1 MIMTPS
7 VRILYID
14 DDAGLGVLLN
24 RALSPHGYGVQTV
37 SSGDEAL
44 ARLQAERFDVVAMD
58 HNLTNEVGLDIIPRI
73 RALPKAPPIIYVTG
87 SEDVRVAV
95 AALKAGAVDY
105 VWKDVQ
111 GHYRELLR
119 QAVDAA
125 IAQETMKRA
134 GEEAQRQIAEARDRA
149 EILLKEVNHR
159 VANSLAMVA
168 GLLQMQAHAARDDT
182 VKEMMRDTQARI
194 TAIAGLHKRLYTSS
208 DVRQVEINAYLGSL
222 VEELGVGLTLD
233 GQRLVFIGSGS
244 ELSIPTDRAVW
255 LGMIVTELLTN
266 ASKYAYGGQPGEI
279 RVRVSQA
286 TPGRIDVA
294 VEDDGVG
301 WTGKGEIKG
310 SGLGSRIIRA
320 MSQSL
325 HAQLHYQPAAK
336 GTRAVLSMTMDH
348 PGAA

>member
-1 MIMTPS
+1 MAAP

-14 DDAGLGVLLN
+14 DDAGLGILLN
-24 RALSPHGYGVQTV
+24 RALSPHGYRVEAVPG
-37 SSGDEAL
+37 GDEAM
-44 ARLQAERFDVVAMD
+44 ARLDAEDFDVVAMD

-73 RALPKAPPIIYVTG
+73 RALPHAPPIIYVTG

-125 IAQETMKRA
+125 IAQEALKRA
-134 GEEAQRQIAEARDRA
+134 SEEAQREIAEARDRA
-149 EILLKEVNHR
+149 EMLLKEVNHR

-168 GLLQMQAHAARDDT
+168 GLLQMQAHATRDET
-182 VKEMMRDTQARI
+182 TKGMMRDTQARI

-208 DVRQVEINAYLGSL
+208 DVRRVEIDAYLGSL
-222 VEELGVGLTLD
+222 VDELAAGLTLE
-233 GQRLVFIGSGS
+233 GQHLKFVPSDEEIF
-244 ELSIPTDRAVW
+244 LPTDRAVW
-255 LGMIVTELLTN
+255 LGVIIAELLTN
-266 ASKYAYGGQPGEI
+266 ASKYAYGGAPGEI
-279 RVRVSQA
+279 RVRVA
-286 TPGRIDVA
+286 RIAGDRIEVA

-320 MSQSL
+320 MTQSL
-325 HAQLHYQPAAK
+325 QTDLIYQPIAK
-336 GTRAVLSMTMDH
+336 GTRAVMTIAVDA
-348 PGAA
+348 G

>member
-1 MIMTPS
+1 MTMTAP

-37 SSGDEAL
+37 AGGDEAL
-44 ARLQAERFDVVAMD
+44 ARLEAERFDVVAMD
-58 HNLTNEVGLDIIPRI
+58 HNLINEVGLDIIPRI
-73 RALPKAPPIIYVTG
+73 RALPHAPPIIYVTG

-125 IAQETMKRA
+125 IAQEAMKRA
-134 GEEAQRQIAEARDRA
+134 SEEAQREVAEARDRA

-168 GLLQMQAHAARDDT
+168 ALLQMQAHAARDETIKD
-182 VKEMMRDTQARI
+182 MMRDTQARI

-222 VEELGVGLTLD
+222 VEELGAGLTLD
-233 GQRLVFIGSGS
+233 GQRLTFIGSGGD
-244 ELSIPTDRAVW
+244 LSIPTDRAVW
-255 LGMIVTELLTN
+255 LGVIVAELLTN
-266 ASKYAYGGQPGEI
+266 ASKYAYGGRPGEI
-279 RVRVSQA
+279 RVRVTYIA
-286 TPGRIDVA
+286 PERIEIA

-325 HAQLHYQPAAK
+325 QTDLAYQSVAK
-336 GTRAVLSMTMDH
+336 GTRAVLTIAVDA
-348 PGAA
+348 GD